1 MYDPAMV
8 QPMRDELTQA
18 GVVELKT
25 ADEAEK
31 ALSNTQGS
39 AVVLVNSVCGC
50 AAGSARPGFIA
61 SFDNGIKPD
70 NIYTVFAGVDREAVE
85 VARAHMVGVPP
96 SSPSVGLFRDG
107 ELVHMIERHQIEGS
121 DAISISKV
129 LKSAYDRY
137 CGTEIDETAEIY
149 DPEAAMEIDVHETKK
164 HLDAGTAIIYDI
176 RPEEE
181 AQMARIPGVPVL
193 TQDLANEIVEKQAK
207 DQLLIFHCHHGI
219 RSKQAVSYFAQFG
232 FENAKSMKG
241 GIQAWS
247 EEIDSSVPT
256 YQ

>member
-18 GVVELKT
+18 GVTELKT
-25 ADEAEK
+25 GEEAEK
-31 ALSNTQGS
+31 ALSQNTGT

-50 AAGSARPGFIA
+50 AAGSARPGYV
-61 SFDNGIKPD
+61 SSLTHSIKPD
-70 NIYTVFAGVDREAVE
+70 HIYTVFAGVDREAVE
-85 VARAHMVGVPP
+85 VARSYMAGFSP
-96 SSPSVGLFRDG
+96 SSPSVGVFRNG

-121 DAISISKV
+121 DGNTVSKI

-137 CGTEIDETAEIY
+137 CGPEVDETIDIY
-149 DPEAAMEIDVHETKK
+149 DPEGSMDMEVEDVKK

-181 AQMARIPGVPVL
+181 AELARIEGIPVL
-193 TQDLANEIVEKQAK
+193 TQELANEIVETIPK
-207 DQLLIFHCHHGI
+207 DKTLIFHCHHGI
-219 RSKQAVSYFAQFG
+219 RSKQAVKYFGQFG
-232 FENAKSMKG
+232 FENCVSMKG

-247 EEIDSSVPT
+247 ERIDSSVPT